1 MRECVFFVASNSFTL
16 VTERCDINRDQLLI
30 ADMYPLKAGRGAN
43 PASAVGGVLAEDCGS
58 RRENGC
64 MLGASRRGRRARYG
78 TQLLIKSRLN
88 DVLSG
93 LGGKVAIWSTHRRL
107 SIKTR
112 E

>member
-1 MRECVFFVASNSFTL
+1 
-16 VTERCDINRDQLLI
+16 
-30 ADMYPLKAGRGAN
+30 MYALKTGEGQI
-43 PASAVGGVLAEDCGS
+43 PPQQSGGVLAEDYGS
-58 RRENGC
+58 GRENGC

-78 TQLLIKSRLN
+78 AQLLIKSRLN

-107 SIKTR
+107 SVKTR